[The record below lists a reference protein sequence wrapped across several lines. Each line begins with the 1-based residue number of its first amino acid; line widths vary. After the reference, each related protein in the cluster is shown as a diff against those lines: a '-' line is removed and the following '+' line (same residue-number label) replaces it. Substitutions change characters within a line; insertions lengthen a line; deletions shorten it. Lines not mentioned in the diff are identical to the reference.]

1 MMTENASSNTNAN
14 FNDSAVLSRITDA
27 AGKCDVI
34 LGIAVGFCQKQQL
47 LVPALLQDAGSAEGD
62 EGSEGDASNKI
73 LD

>member
-34 LGIAVGFCQKQQL
+34 LGIAGGFWQKQQL
-47 LVPALLQDAGSAEGD
+47 LVAALLLVQDAGCSWRGQR
-62 EGSEGDASNKI
+62 K
-73 LD
+73 